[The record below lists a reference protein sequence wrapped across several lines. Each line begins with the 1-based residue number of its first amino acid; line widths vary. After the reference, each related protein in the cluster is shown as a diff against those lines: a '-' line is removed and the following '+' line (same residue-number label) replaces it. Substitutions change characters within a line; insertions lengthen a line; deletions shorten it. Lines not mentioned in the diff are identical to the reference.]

1 MFEKIGDVP
10 PTDKELLDLISGLA
24 SDPEK
29 LKDEKSIENLNPVLL
44 EDISKAIRAKR
55 PEEEEISKAI
65 KAKRGGEKCF
75 NEEIDDLLKN
85 ELDKTQKE
93 LMKEKKRFKDQ
104 QKREAQEVIKFTDKG
119 QEAEIDLEEADKV
132 AIRDEIF

>member
-10 PTDKELLDLISGLA
+10 PTDKELLDLIAGLA
-24 SDPEK
+24 SEPEK
-29 LKDEKSIENLNPVLL
+29 LKDEKSIENLNSVLL
-44 EDISKAIRAKR
+44 EDICKAIKAKR
-55 PEEEEISKAI
+55 PEDEEISKAI
-65 KAKRGGEKCF
+65 KAKRGEKCF

-104 QKREAQEVIKFTDKG
+104 QKREA
-119 QEAEIDLEEADKV
+119 
-132 AIRDEIF
+132 

>member
-29 LKDEKSIENLNPVLL
+29 LKDEKSIENLKPVLL

-75 NEEIDDLLKN
+75 WKAFIGRKSEPIPGGDSK
-85 ELDKTQKE
+85 
-93 LMKEKKRFKDQ
+93 
-104 QKREAQEVIKFTDKG
+104 
-119 QEAEIDLEEADKV
+119 
-132 AIRDEIF
+132 